1 MIFKLIFVC
10 VAFAHVNGQT
20 IDKTFCD
27 SDTLPV
33 VNPQVPFP
41 LVLDLT
47 IQYEMSIEINSG
59 ASKRTSELDQYFDG
73 TGNQAVD
80 IFTDN
85 GLTTR
90 I

>member
-1 MIFKLIFVC
+1 
-10 VAFAHVNGQT
+10 
-20 IDKTFCD
+20 
-27 SDTLPV
+27 
-33 VNPQVPFP
+33 
-41 LVLDLT
+41 LDLT

-85 GLTTR
+85 GITTR
-90 I
+90 IYTYDKNDEVLIIIGNIMR